1 LYLCEKVG
9 FRPLFFI
16 VSPVFGPER
25 GAFCLTVDEIIR
37 TAWAVFDPELTE
49 QGYELV
55 EVEYGRQEGVLI
67 LRVYVDKTPG
77 GITLDDCTAVSQ
89 LLSPVLDTR
98 DFIGG
103 EYMLEVS
110 SPGFDRPIRKPE
122 HFVRFA
128 GEPVKVVTNALVGGR
143 SRFSGVLK
151 GFDDGLVLLE
161 VDGEPVS
168 IHIENLKKA
177 RLNR

>member
-1 LYLCEKVG
+1 M
-9 FRPLFFI
+9 
-16 VSPVFGPER
+16 
-25 GAFCLTVDEIIR
+25 TVDEIIR
-37 TAWAVFDPELTE
+37 TAWSVFDPELQE

-67 LRVYVDKTPG
+67 LRVYIDKASG

-89 LLSPVLDTR
+89 LLSPLLDTK
-98 DFIGG
+98 DFVGG

-110 SPGFDRPIRKPE
+110 SPGFERPLRRPE

-128 GEPVKVVTNALVGGR
+128 GEPVKLVTHALVGGR

-151 GFDDGLVLLE
+151 GFDDGLILVE
-161 VDGEPVS
+161 VDGEIVT

>member
-1 LYLCEKVG
+1 M
-9 FRPLFFI
+9 
-16 VSPVFGPER
+16 
-25 GAFCLTVDEIIR
+25 
-37 TAWAVFDPELTE
+37 FDPELTE

-55 EVEYGRQEGVLI
+55 EVEYGRQDGVLI
-67 LRVYVDKTPG
+67 LRVFIDKASD

-89 LLSPVLDTR
+89 LLSPVLDAK
-98 DFIGG
+98 DFIDG

-110 SPGFDRPIRKPE
+110 SPGFDRPLRRPE

-128 GEPVKVVTNALVGGR
+128 GEPVKLVTRALVGGR

-151 GFDDGLVLLE
+151 GFEDGLVLLE
-161 VDGEPVS
+161 VDGAPVS
-168 IHIENLKKA
+168 IHIENVKKA

>member
-1 LYLCEKVG
+1 M
-9 FRPLFFI
+9 
-16 VSPVFGPER
+16 
-25 GAFCLTVDEIIR
+25 TVDEIIR
-37 TAWAVFDPELTE
+37 TAWKVCDPELNE

-55 EVEYGRQEGVLI
+55 EVEYGRQNGVMI
-67 LRVYVDKTPG
+67 LRMFVDKASG

-89 LLSPVLDTR
+89 LLGPVLDAR
-98 DFIGG
+98 DFIDS

-110 SPGFDRPIRKPE
+110 SPGFDRPLRKPE

-128 GEPVKVVTNALVGGR
+128 GDPVKVTTHATVGGR

-151 GFDDGLVLLE
+151 GYEEDLVLLE